1 MALATKCP
9 HCNTVFRVA
18 HDQLKLRGGIV
29 RCGAC
34 NEVFDGNA
42 ALVEPPLRPPVNP
55 PVASSPAEQALELQA
70 DQVEAALADAA
81 TPADDSELPLDQ
93 EIDLDLD
100 LDVDDELPAAASAA
114 AHGAART
121 VADSPAAGNYAAGDT
136 LDATAPQDA
145 TERREPG
152 FDTPQEHLV
161 AVALDELHHF
171 DQADSAGAADATPA
185 WAAAS
190 GAAADTAD
198 AAAANASED
207 EDTLHTA
214 RSVIAGGASP
224 AAAALRAS
232 RLAPTARN
240 GQDEDSWHQAA
251 GSGPG
256 SGANLASAP
265 DAHGLL
271 AEGEDIPTR
280 HADAGEAAP
289 ETPARPP
296 HAAQSASGDAAF
308 SLDPLIETPAAAHA
322 EEPDFIRRDRRRQ
335 QMSKAARI
343 VMACALPLLLAGLLL
358 QGLTTFRNSLAASVP
373 ELKPALVAL
382 CASVGCKVDYPTQ
395 IDALSVEQGELQAMT
410 DFTFSYATVLRNQS
424 RTTQAWPH
432 LELILNDSADKPV
445 LRRVFAPRDYLP
457 APADA
462 DKGFTARSEQT
473 VKLYFE
479 LRQLKASGYHIAI
492 FYP

>member
-42 ALVEPPLRPPVNP
+42 ALLEPPSRPPILP
-55 PVASSPAEQALELQA
+55 PADPLPAAELAEQALELQA
-70 DQVEAALADAA
+70 EQVESALADPEQEADAA
-81 TPADDSELPLDQ
+81 ELPLDQ

-100 LDVDDELPAAASAA
+100 LNVDEELPAMAEAASAA
-114 AHGAART
+114 EML
-121 VADSPAAGNYAAGDT
+121 ADG
-136 LDATAPQDA
+136 
-145 TERREPG
+145 RREPG
-152 FDTPQEHLV
+152 FDTPQEHIV

-171 DQADSAGAADATPA
+171 DADEMHSTASISAEDLRDDGAAEATDAL
-185 WAAAS
+185 
-190 GAAADTAD
+190 D
-198 AAAANASED
+198 A
-207 EDTLHTA
+207 A
-214 RSVIAGGASP
+214 RSVIASSTAP

-232 RLAPTARN
+232 RLAPAIRLPVE
-240 GQDEDSWHQAA
+240 DELQET
-251 GSGPG
+251 PLT
-256 SGANLASAP
+256 ANLAA
-265 DAHGLL
+265 A
-271 AEGEDIPTR
+271 AAIPAASS
-280 HADAGEAAP
+280 ADAAP
-289 ETPARPP
+289 AWF
-296 HAAQSASGDAAF
+296 SADATSAV
-308 SLDPLIETPAAAHA
+308 DADADEIVAAADAKSGADERAATAASAA
-322 EEPDFIRRDRRRQ
+322 ETHQDEPDFIKRDRRRQ
-335 QMSKAARI
+335 QLGKAARV
-343 VMACALPLLLAGLLL
+343 VMACALPLLLGGLLL

-410 DFTFSYATVLRNQS
+410 DSTFSYATVLRNQS
-424 RTTQAWPH
+424 RTAQAWPH
-432 LELILNDSADKPV
+432 LELILNDSADKPL
-445 LRRVFAPRDYLP
+445 LRRVFAPREYLATP
-457 APADA
+457 AEV
-462 DKGFTARSEQT
+462 DKGFTPRSEQT

>member
-42 ALVEPPLRPPVNP
+42 ALVEPPIRPPIRP
-55 PVASSPAEQALELQA
+55 PADPLPAAEPAEQALELQA
-70 DQVEAALADAA
+70 EQVESALAD
-81 TPADDSELPLDQ
+81 PEPEADVAELPLDQ

-100 LDVDDELPAAASAA
+100 LNVDEELPAVAATASAA
-114 AHGAART
+114 D
-121 VADSPAAGNYAAGDT
+121 VLADG
-136 LDATAPQDA
+136 
-145 TERREPG
+145 RREPG

-171 DQADSAGAADATPA
+171 DADETHSTASISAEDPRDEEVAEATDAL
-185 WAAAS
+185 
-190 GAAADTAD
+190 D
-198 AAAANASED
+198 A
-207 EDTLHTA
+207 A
-214 RSVIAGGASP
+214 RSVIASSTAP

-232 RLAPTARN
+232 RMAPAIRLPVEDELQEAPLA
-240 GQDEDSWHQAA
+240 
-251 GSGPG
+251 
-256 SGANLASAP
+256 ANLADAAAIPAASSAG
-265 DAHGLL
+265 DAP
-271 AEGEDIPTR
+271 AWFNAASAVD
-280 HADAGEAAP
+280 ADAGE
-289 ETPARPP
+289 
-296 HAAQSASGDAAF
+296 
-308 SLDPLIETPAAAHA
+308 IVAAADAKSGADESAATAASAA
-322 EEPDFIRRDRRRQ
+322 ETHQDEPDFIKRDRRRQ
-335 QMSKAARI
+335 QLGKAARV
-343 VMACALPLLLAGLLL
+343 VMACALPLLLGGLLL

-410 DFTFSYATVLRNQS
+410 DSTFSYATVLRNQS
-424 RTTQAWPH
+424 RTAQAWPH
-432 LELILNDSADKPV
+432 LELILNDSADKPL
-445 LRRVFAPRDYLP
+445 LRRVFAPREYLATP
-457 APADA
+457 AEV
-462 DKGFTARSEQT
+462 DKGFTPRSEQT

>member
-42 ALVEPPLRPPVNP
+42 ALVEPPIRPPILP
-55 PVASSPAEQALELQA
+55 PADPLPAAEPAEQALELQA
-70 DQVEAALADAA
+70 EQVESALADPEPEADAA
-81 TPADDSELPLDQ
+81 ELPLDQ

-100 LDVDDELPAAASAA
+100 LNVDEELPAVAEAASAA
-114 AHGAART
+114 GAS
-121 VADSPAAGNYAAGDT
+121 ADG
-136 LDATAPQDA
+136 
-145 TERREPG
+145 RREPD
-152 FDTPQEHLV
+152 FDTPQEHIT
-161 AVALDELHHF
+161 AIALDELHHF
-171 DQADSAGAADATPA
+171 DADETHGMAGIGAADPLD
-185 WAAAS
+185 
-190 GAAADTAD
+190 DTAAETMHALE
-198 AAAANASED
+198 AARN
-207 EDTLHTA
+207 
-214 RSVIAGGASP
+214 VIASSTAP

-232 RLAPTARN
+232 RLAPAIRLSAE
-240 GQDEDSWHQAA
+240 DEPPEAPAAADLADAAALPAA
-251 GSGPG
+251 GSASDAPARF
-256 SGANLASAP
+256 SADAPSATDAETGADEIIAAADAETGAGEIAAAADAKAGADETAASA
-265 DAHGLL
+265 
-271 AEGEDIPTR
+271 AE
-280 HADAGEAAP
+280 
-289 ETPARPP
+289 
-296 HAAQSASGDAAF
+296 AQQD
-308 SLDPLIETPAAAHA
+308 
-322 EEPDFIRRDRRRQ
+322 EPDFIKRDRRRQ
-335 QMSKAARI
+335 QLGKAARV
-343 VMACALPLLLAGLLL
+343 VMACALPLLLGGLLL

-410 DFTFSYATVLRNQS
+410 DSTFSYATVLRNQS

-432 LELILNDSADKPV
+432 LELILNDSADKPL
-445 LRRVFAPRDYLP
+445 LRRVFAPREYLATP
-457 APADA
+457 AEV
-462 DKGFTARSEQT
+462 DKGFTPRSEQT